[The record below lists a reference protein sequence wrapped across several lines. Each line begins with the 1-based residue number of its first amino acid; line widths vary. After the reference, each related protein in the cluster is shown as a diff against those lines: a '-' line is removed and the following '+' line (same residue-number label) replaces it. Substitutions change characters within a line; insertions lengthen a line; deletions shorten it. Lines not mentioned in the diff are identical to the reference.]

1 MTRYATIRRVERLRD
16 YREAELFYNSVKPIR
31 GRMVETRPLGERRY
45 ADTYQIIK
53 HVRPEGTEYQAVLYK
68 TACVRFL
75 QNGEIIVTTGGYSTT
90 TTMQF
95 ISQVLGIGANRQRGS
110 NVFRISGENYITKD
124 KGELRL
130 RHIGNGQY
138 DIMNENKHFHYVI
151 NRTGANNV
159 RKRSARFRDYLK
171 GFISLR
177 TQEVKR
183 YGNTYDM
190 VVVPTSEFAAMFGTI
205 TVKDW
210 SGNEVEEVNTAV
222 YRHLTDK
229 KGSTYSA
236 FMRSSQHLDDLITS
250 DDTDNYYKAALLLC
264 ARTSTGGM
272 SIKNEMMLS
281 LPTAITEALDES
293 QFKLYSKEVLTL
305 VEVARGKVPNTTY
318 DTWADPTESDSRYEW
333 TKA

>member
-1 MTRYATIRRVERLRD
+1 MSKYPTICRIERLRD

-31 GRMVETRPLGERRY
+31 GRMVEIRPLGERRY
-45 ADTYQIIK
+45 ADVYQIQK
-53 HVRPEGTEYQAVLYK
+53 HVRPEGIEYQAVLYK

-75 QNGEIIVTTGGYSTT
+75 QNGEIIVTTGGYSTA

-95 ISQVLGIGANRQRGS
+95 ISQVLGIGAHRQRGS

-130 RHIGNGQY
+130 KHISNGQY
-138 DIMNENKHFHYVI
+138 EIMNENKHFHYVV

-190 VVVPTSEFAAMFGTI
+190 VVIPTSEFAAMFGTM

-210 SGNEVEEVNTAV
+210 SGNKIEEINTAV

-229 KGSTYSA
+229 KGSTYPI
-236 FMRSSQHLDDLITS
+236 FMKSSQHLDELITS
-250 DDTDNYYKAALLLC
+250 DDTDNYYRAALLLC
-264 ARTSTGGM
+264 ARASTGGL
-272 SIKNEMMLS
+272 SIKNETMLS
-281 LPTAITEALDES
+281 LPAHVTDVLDES
-293 QFKLYSKEVLTL
+293 QFKLHSKEVLML
-305 VEVARGKVPNTTY
+305 VEVAKGKVPNSTY
-318 DTWADPTESDSRYEW
+318 DTWVDPTESDSRYEW
-333 TKA
+333 TKD